1 MPFFDCS
8 ANISDVYRWVDHT
21 GELEIEIDAP
31 DERAVFEEAVAAVR
45 ELTGGESAQ
54 NGDGDGEIDSGSGA
68 AAGESG
74 KIEATAAPSESR
86 EIEVAAPDRAA
97 LLVGWLEELF
107 FLAETQD
114 FVPLR
119 VTRLELAAERLEA
132 TVEGRLGHP
141 RHLVKAVTY
150 HDLRL
155 EPSGGRW
162 RARVVLDV

>member
-1 MPFFDCS
+1 M
-8 ANISDVYRWVDHT
+8 YRWVDHT
-21 GELEIEIDAP
+21 GELELEIEAP

-45 ELTGGESAQ
+45 ELTGGESGD
-54 NGDGDGEIDSGSGA
+54 NGGADGDIHCGADA
-68 AAGESG
+68 AADEPAKTKGN
-74 KIEATAAPSESR
+74 AAPGGPR
-86 EIEVAAPDRAA
+86 EIEVTAPDRAA

-132 TVEGRLGHP
+132 TVDGRIGRP

-150 HDLRL
+150 HGLTL
-155 EPSGGRW
+155 EPSHRGW

>member
-1 MPFFDCS
+1 M
-8 ANISDVYRWVDHT
+8 YRWVDHT
-21 GELEIEIDAP
+21 GELELEIEAP

-45 ELTGGESAQ
+45 ELTGGESGEDGDA
-54 NGDGDGEIDSGSGA
+54 NGDIDSGADA
-68 AAGESG
+68 AADDSAKSEGN
-74 KIEATAAPSESR
+74 AAPGGPR
-86 EIEVAAPDRAA
+86 EIEVTAPDRAA

-107 FLAETQD
+107 FLAETQA

-132 TVEGRLGHP
+132 TVEGRIGHP

-150 HDLRL
+150 HGLTL
-155 EPSGGRW
+155 EPSDGGW